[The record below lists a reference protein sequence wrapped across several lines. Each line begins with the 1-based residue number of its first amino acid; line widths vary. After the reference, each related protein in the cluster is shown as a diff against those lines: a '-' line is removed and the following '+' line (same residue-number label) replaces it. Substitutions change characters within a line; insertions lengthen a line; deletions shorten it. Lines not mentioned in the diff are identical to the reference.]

1 MNDEI
6 HLYVAKGRSTPA
18 NPRFDSGAEQGLLLF
33 VNPAMIETETQ
44 LAVHAERAGWG
55 DLELFQKGTISKAL
69 VEQKGDPH
77 LSAWLDAKHDGLAVI
92 VYREESRGR

>member
-1 MNDEI
+1 MDEQI
-6 HLYVAKGRSTPA
+6 HLYVAKGTAAPH

-44 LAVHAERAGWG
+44 LAVHAERVGWC
-55 DLELFQKGTISKAL
+55 DLQLFQKGTISKAL

-92 VYREESRGR
+92 VYREE